1 MRCSGVLGRAETVAP
16 AKVGHAATVLP
27 TSSPSLTLQSVSFQS
42 SISWGSVGAARA
54 IFLTAMKYSTV
65 HSDIPD
71 FTMHY
76 IRRTLCTRLRTAMEN
91 LLIKMSSFILMHLH
105 SFLMSEG
112 ALCSDMHWANFLPHI
127 SSHCSC
133 EILH

>member
-1 MRCSGVLGRAETVAP
+1 MRCSGVLGRAETVAS
-16 AKVGHAATVLP
+16 ARVRHAATVLP

-54 IFLTAMKYSTV
+54 VSLTAMKYSTV

-76 IRRTLCTRLRTAMEN
+76 IRRALCTRLCTCYED
-91 LLIKMSSFILMHLH
+91 
-105 SFLMSEG
+105 
-112 ALCSDMHWANFLPHI
+112 CPH
-127 SSHCSC
+127 
-133 EILH
+133 